1 MKNIRII
8 IVLLF
13 VNFSFSQS
21 PKVTIKSG
29 DTLKVKMNKMIT
41 NVKIVGNIAYT
52 TTEMHFVNTS
62 NRQMEA
68 ALVFPLPEGVTVS
81 RYAIDINGKLRE
93 SVPVNKNKGK
103 QVFEAIEHRRVD
115 PGLLEKVDGNNFKT
129 RIYPILPNTERIVVI
144 GYEQALQQ
152 SEGNQ
157 LDYHILSTFSNA
169 LDRFE
174 INIDILNPSKKPEIH
189 QESSENNIILTENSF
204 TNSYQTKII
213 KENYKPNEN
222 INIKIPINKDIP
234 NVYCQNKNEQV
245 YFYGN
250 IFLNK
255 QKIARKKPNTI
266 ALIWDNSLSCKN
278 RDLNKEFALLDAYF
292 KNLNQ
297 VRVQLYYLNYKF
309 QKNES
314 FEITN
319 GNWEALKSTLKTAIY
334 DGGTRFSEIQWGIE
348 DEILFFTDGL
358 SSLSSSDLPKT
369 NKPLYT
375 ISSLASS
382 DFAYLNYQSLV
393 NKGSFINLNQINTN
407 EAIEELTYQKLK
419 FLGIKEN
426 NFITELYPIAGV
438 NVSNNFNFSGISLKK
453 QQELTLLFGYQN
465 EIVLEKT
472 IVLDAEKAATQDI
485 DIEKLWVQNK
495 ISSLDLQYDKNE
507 EAIEILGK
515 KYGII
520 TRNTSLIVLET
531 VEDYIRYDIL
541 PPVEL
546 KTAYD
551 QIAKQNKEAMLAQQK
566 NNWINIAQYNKEL
579 DDWWNKNLKFVST
592 KQPKKESKSG
602 RLIRRIS
609 NIKNKEINSENETD
623 KIDTVSFVKP
633 QIAKSEETIN
643 FNSYKTL
650 QEEVTNSN
658 DKDGIADEI
667 TNKSKEVAVIAPN
680 ATSNTTKKPKTKVT
694 SWSPDRVYLK
704 VLEQTPAENK
714 YAVYL
719 ELKEEQENNPNYYFD
734 VAQYFYR
741 LGQRDKALQ
750 ILSNI
755 ADLGLENHQLYKT
768 LTYVFRQWKS
778 FDDAVFTASTV
789 AKWRTIEPQA
799 HRDLAMALED
809 NKQIQ
814 AAFDELIKALKTNY
828 LQEMSGQYEGIED
841 IILMDLNRLSAEN
854 PSLNTNQISKRYLN
868 SKPIDVRIILNW
880 NMMDT
885 DIDLHIIEP
894 TGEECYYAH
903 KETALGARFS
913 KDFTQGYGPE
923 QYLLRNA
930 VKGKYQIK
938 TNYFGES
945 SLTENGPSTVMVEI
959 YTSKNGKTEKKIH
972 TIQLGK
978 VKENHNLAEINF

>member
-152 SEGNQ
+152 TEGNQ

-319 GNWEALKSTLKTAIY
+319 GNWEALKNTLKTAIY
-334 DGGTRFSEIQWGIE
+334 DGGTRFSEIQWGTE

-382 DFAYLNYQSLV
+382 DFAYMNYQSLV
-393 NKGSFINLNQINTN
+393 NKGAFINLNQINTN

>member
-144 GYEQALQQ
+144 GYEQALLQT
-152 SEGNQ
+152 EGNQ

-189 QESSENNIILTENSF
+189 QESSENNIVLTENSF

-255 QKIARKKPNTI
+255 QKITRKKPNTI

-334 DGGTRFSEIQWGIE
+334 DGGTRFSEIQWGTE

-382 DFAYLNYQSLV
+382 DFAYMNYQSLV
-393 NKGSFINLNQINTN
+393 NKGAFINLNQINTN

-531 VEDYIRYDIL
+531 VEDYIRYDIV

-546 KTAYD
+546 KAAYD

-592 KQPKKESKSG
+592 KVPKNKKDNKEVVVGYGYSRTNAGETIKGDADAPTVTEAPSLANNITTSKS
-602 RLIRRIS
+602 
-609 NIKNKEINSENETD
+609 E
-623 KIDTVSFVKP
+623 
-633 QIAKSEETIN
+633 
-643 FNSYKTL
+643 L
-650 QEEVTNSN
+650 QEVVVSSSN

-667 TNKSKEVAVIAPN
+667 TSEATNKSKEVAVIAPN
-680 ATSNTTKKPKTKVT
+680 AMSNTTKKPKTKVT

-719 ELKEEQENNPNYYFD
+719 ELKEDQENNPNYYFD

-868 SKPIDVRIILNW
+868 SKPIDIRIILNW